1 MCLNK
6 VYIHSYSHQKTY
18 VEQGRHL
25 HNTPKVCLV
34 QERHLKFS
42 RIKVYWYLEDVK
54 YAKRKTF
61 GNWVLLHKWHQLCLF
76 TDSKWSLFSCRIVH
90 YEQRLKSLFYKKRF
104 PERMGE
110 VKPRVQG
117 ISSINLFELFLGSFS
132 LITHIKRQTGH
143 CILEDPG
150 ADSWVWRKSNG

>member
-6 VYIHSYSHQKTY
+6 VYIHSHSRQKTY
-18 VEQGRHL
+18 VVQGRHL
-25 HNTPKVCLV
+25 NNTPKVCLV
-34 QERHLKFS
+34 RERHLKCS
-42 RIKVYWYLEDVK
+42 RRCIWHLKDVK

-61 GNWVLLHKWHQLCLF
+61 GDWVLSHKCGYQLCLH

-117 ISSINLFELFLGSFS
+117 ISCINLFDLFLGNFS
-132 LITHIKRQTGH
+132 LITHILLMLFSFPR
-143 CILEDPG
+143 
-150 ADSWVWRKSNG
+150 